1 LLVNENGID
10 PTRTGGDTMIT
21 YEFRSNGKDV
31 VIKKPVGGRWY
42 IIIDGLCVAHGIRLE
57 RDARRLSK
65 NLIHRA
71 REATR

>member
-1 LLVNENGID
+1 
-10 PTRTGGDTMIT
+10 MIT

-57 RDARRLSK
+57 RDARRLAK
-65 NLIHRA
+65 NLIQRA
-71 REATR
+71 REAAK

>member
-1 LLVNENGID
+1 
-10 PTRTGGDTMIT
+10 MIT

-57 RDARRLSK
+57 RDARRLAK
-65 NLIHRA
+65 NLIQRA